1 MKNRIASLVL
11 AATMGGAL
19 AATTVPLVA
28 PEQTVDSAGL
38 RLQRAD
44 GAWVRLD
51 DEINTDG
58 PVVLNFVFTSCSA
71 ICPVQSRI
79 FAELQGRAGPRLRLV
94 SISIDPL
101 NDTPQRLRDYA
112 RGLRAGS
119 GWRFYTGTPDTS
131 AAAQRAFDIYRGN
144 KMNHAPV
151 TFVRARAGAPWQ
163 RVDGYASAAQLLA
176 VLASPGAGRR

>member
-1 MKNRIASLVL
+1 VQ
-11 AATMGGAL
+11 GA
-19 AATTVPLVA
+19 
-28 PEQTVDSAGL
+28 VDSAGV

-44 GAWVRLD
+44 GRWVSLD
-51 DEINTDG
+51 QELDGGG

-71 ICPVQSRI
+71 ICPIQGRV
-79 FAELQGRAGPRLRLV
+79 FAELQGKAGPGLRLV

-112 RGLRAGS
+112 RQIGARS

-131 AAAQRAFDIYRGN
+131 AAAERAFDVYRGN

-163 RVDGYASAAQLLA
+163 RVDGLASADQLLA
-176 VLASPGAGRR
+176 ALRERR